1 MLASP
6 PTRVGG
12 GIGGGTNALRHARFS
27 ERLSR
32 QLSPSQYIS
41 GLLLDPAT
49 IERHQMANGFG
60 SGANTVTQAAPSSR
74 EPSPPTRVTRQQSQD
89 YYFVDGNVVFLV
101 ERTLYRIH
109 RSILSRNS
117 PFFRN
122 LFAIPTPQD
131 GKEPEGSTDDSPL
144 HLPHI
149 LVHQFDA
156 FLSTVYP
163 SWRPVTHSTEALMD
177 IVCLATKWEFAS
189 TRAYAIE
196 MLTSRPLS
204 PIVRI
209 ELANAYDI
217 PQWLLSSYVEL
228 ARIRVPL
235 NESEADRLGLATVLR
250 LSRARE
256 AILRQRFHKALEIP
270 KNEFFDVPA
279 VRHIG
284 CWRSMAKYLWLALK
298 NGERGGGSD
307 EDLVEEVLSISR
319 RLQDEDPLCD
329 SCSNPHLFR
338 ARCARWLDIDNDA
351 TIVANIFN
359 I

>member
-1 MLASP
+1 
-6 PTRVGG
+6 
-12 GIGGGTNALRHARFS
+12 
-27 ERLSR
+27 
-32 QLSPSQYIS
+32 
-41 GLLLDPAT
+41 
-49 IERHQMANGFG
+49 
-60 SGANTVTQAAPSSR
+60 
-74 EPSPPTRVTRQQSQD
+74 
-89 YYFVDGNVVFLV
+89 
-101 ERTLYRIH
+101 
-109 RSILSRNS
+109 
-117 PFFRN
+117 
-122 LFAIPTPQD
+122 
-131 GKEPEGSTDDSPL
+131 
-144 HLPHI
+144 
-149 LVHQFDA
+149 
-156 FLSTVYP
+156 
-163 SWRPVTHSTEALMD
+163 MD

-329 SCSNPHLFR
+329 SCSNHHLFR